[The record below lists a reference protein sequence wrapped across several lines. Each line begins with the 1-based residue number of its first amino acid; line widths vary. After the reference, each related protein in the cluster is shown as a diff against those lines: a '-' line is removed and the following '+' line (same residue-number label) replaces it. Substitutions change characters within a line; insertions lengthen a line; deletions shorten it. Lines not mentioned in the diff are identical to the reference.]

1 MKKNAGVTIV
11 SMLVIIIVLVL
22 LAGVTIFGG
31 VEILN
36 NSKESQK
43 DENLSAVKTVVNN
56 ISTKL
61 NVSGVLTPGDTKLY
75 GEDAFSLLGKEELK
89 GWYVLDKE
97 DLEELGITYLDEN
110 YLVNYKEN
118 RVVSMTDYEQN
129 GI

>member
-1 MKKNAGVTIV
+1 MKKNEGVTII

-22 LAGVTIFGG
+22 LASVTIFGG

-36 NSKESQK
+36 NAKESQK

-61 NVSGVLTPGDTKLY
+61 NVSGVLTPADTKLY
-75 GEDAFSLLGKEELK
+75 GEDASSLLGKDELK
-89 GWYVLDKE
+89 DWYVLDKE
-97 DLEELGITYLDEN
+97 DLEELGITYLNEN